1 MSDFVQRVVLD
12 AGAAQPLG
20 LWVVVDAA
28 RVARWRGGTPSVWAL
43 RQSVDAGVGLEVPA
57 FTVFKHGEAA
67 VAAYAEA
74 RAALAAR
81 LPQCIV
87 RDVRAESP
95 CLAPAVARAE
105 AFSVGGVEV
114 ARLRVDQV
122 TDALAL
128 DAMTAAVSV
137 FSLGGRAALGMRVAG
152 ASLPVA
158 TTRGAATHTAL
169 QLGAS
174 RDASVLG
181 DLVVDVPSG
190 VVVVMTAAT
199 QGSALIAEEGDAG
212 VVAAS
217 RALGEDDATPLA
229 AQQGGARAW
238 ALRVQPGRY
247 RVGVAHG
254 DDGTARGVTLV
265 HADAVVRTVDDD
277 PPVLP
282 ETGCPRASDY
292 ARFRARVQRDG
303 WDAACAAEGLDD
315 DRAAATEHAWMK
327 AMLRDPGLVARV
339 MAR

>member
-1 MSDFVQRVVLD
+1 MRDLVQRVVLD
-12 AGAAQPLG
+12 AGAAQPPG

-28 RVARWRGGTPSVWAL
+28 RVARWRGGAPSVWAL
-43 RQSVDAGVGLEVPA
+43 RQSVGAGLGLEGPG
-57 FTVFKHGEAA
+57 FGVFKTGEAA
-67 VAAYAEA
+67 LAAYAEV
-74 RAALAAR
+74 RAALVAR
-81 LPQCIV
+81 LQGFVV
-87 RDVRAESP
+87 RDVRAEAP
-95 CLAPAVARAE
+95 CLAPALARAE

-152 ASLPVA
+152 PSLPVA

-174 RDASVLG
+174 RDAWVPG
-181 DLVVDVPSG
+181 DLAVDVPSG

-199 QGSALIAEEGDAG
+199 HGAALIAEEGDAG
-212 VVAAS
+212 VETAL
-217 RALGEDDATPLA
+217 RALGEADAAPLA
-229 AQQGGARAW
+229 AQQGVARAW
-238 ALRVQPGRY
+238 ALRVLPGRY
-247 RVGVAHG
+247 RVAVAHG
-254 DDGTARGVTLV
+254 GDGTARGVALV
-265 HADAVVRTVDDD
+265 HADAAVRSVDDD

-327 AMLRDPGLVARV
+327 AMLHDPGLVARV